1 MTTTR
6 KDDFQVGTVS
16 RGDLVILESSS
27 PFEAV
32 GEVVTQAY
40 RAVYPNMH
48 LLFYTLYGLP
58 TWPESQM
65 EGKDK

>member
-40 RAVYPNMH
+40 
-48 LLFYTLYGLP
+48 
-58 TWPESQM
+58 
-65 EGKDK
+65 